1 MEGAEEGGGEG
12 KVEGE
17 GGEDDEGGET
27 MDTFGGPAPPGWGK
41 QGGYLVCSRRMTA
54 NEVVIQFGRD
64 E

>member
-17 GGEDDEGGET
+17 GGEDDDGGET

-41 QGGYLVCSRRMTA
+41 
-54 NEVVIQFGRD
+54 
-64 E
+64 